1 MTVQTDLQTISMD
14 IAALQAVVRGL
25 CRAYAGR
32 SPASLAEVLDG
43 LSVEADR
50 LDDEA
55 RITGDGAQAGAHA
68 LLEAYIDSFRE
79 DVIFSTCGQKRA
91 SF

>member
-1 MTVQTDLQTISMD
+1 MTVQTDLQTMSVD
-14 IAALQAVVRGL
+14 LAALQAVVRGL

-43 LSVEADR
+43 LSVEAER
-50 LDDEA
+50 LEDAA
-55 RITGDGAQAGAHA
+55 RITGDRAQTGAHA
-68 LLEAYIDSFRE
+68 LIEAYID
-79 DVIFSTCGQKRA
+79 DVRQEVLCNSRAQKRA